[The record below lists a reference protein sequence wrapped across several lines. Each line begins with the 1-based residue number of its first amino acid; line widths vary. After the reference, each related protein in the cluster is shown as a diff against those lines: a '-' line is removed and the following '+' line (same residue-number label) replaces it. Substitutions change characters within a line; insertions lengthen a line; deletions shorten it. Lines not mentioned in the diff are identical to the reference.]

1 MRLLIFDASEWM
13 DGPMSGVDPDQVE
26 NDIGSIWRTLYKMEK
41 SFSECPNP
49 LKMAQKV
56 EQLCTCTCTLY
67 MFCMGYLNSTLYTRQ
82 ATCTIYMYLQYLY
95 IMKTWL

>member
-1 MRLLIFDASEWM
+1 MFDASEWM

-56 EQLCTCTCTLY
+56 CTCICFIEHFTVHHTS
-67 MFCMGYLNSTLYTRQ
+67 YLHVQ
-82 ATCTIYMYLQYLY
+82 HLY
-95 IMKTWL
+95 IMKT